1 MCFVGCWVIG
11 WTDARQALASHDYV
25 KRVVE
30 AVAPVL
36 HQREKSSAIT
46 SRAVPA
52 IDDELVG
59 R

>member
-1 MCFVGCWVIG
+1 MGCWVIG

-36 HQREKSSAIT
+36 HQGEKSSAIT